1 MFPPVPADS
10 FTETSHT
17 SHHVPIKA
25 ELFSFSQ
32 ALTLSWWKV
41 VWLEQRAAGDLV
53 IKQQQET
60 EEASVCRV
68 LTTDGF
74 NSVVFVAVQNDRR
87 HTQTHT
93 RGKAWHYGNTGR
105 SNPES
110 SVLMPGCR
118 AADTNIIIHIIAGVC
133 PCVRTCS
140 IYTGRLTLTRCAQV
154 LRWRPALTFL

>member
-10 FTETSHT
+10 FTETSHA
-17 SHHVPIKA
+17 SHQVPIKA
-25 ELFSFSQ
+25 ELFSFLRLLPW
-32 ALTLSWWKV
+32 ADEKLCDWNKEENT
-41 VWLEQRAAGDLV
+41 AGGLV

-110 SVLMPGCR
+110 SVLMPGCG

-133 PCVRTCS
+133 PCVRTYSTDC
-140 IYTGRLTLTRCAQV
+140 TFPLDA
-154 LRWRPALTFL
+154 WR